1 MKKLTATI
9 LALCL
14 TSTAVFSAPLIPAPA
29 TVAGGVGAA
38 APVGAAAGAAGAAA
52 GVAGAAAGIGAIGGA
67 LGLGL
72 LGVVAAVAVSGGTTS
87 KTN

>member
-38 APVGAAAGAAGAAA
+38 APVGVAAGA
-52 GVAGAAAGIGAIGGA
+52 AGAAAGIGAIGGA

-87 KTN
+87 KTK

>member
-9 LALCL
+9 LVLCL

-38 APVGAAAGAAGAAA
+38 APVGAAA